1 MGSLRGTGDDEMK
14 QGPILWP
21 GAPRSPQRTWDENDG
36 AEPLRTFSLDA
47 QDMAPERAIRGTQN
61 FVEFGW
67 AFHIKDTNIRVF
79 AGDSPQMEPFAL
91 QLQFCCPVIFQGT
104 QLRGPPGGRRRREC
118 AQPWLHGITSLSP
131 GLPCRLLFLTGRY
144 RGLAGQFVPQR
155 KAVF

>member
-1 MGSLRGTGDDEMK
+1 LGSLRGMGDDEMK

-67 AFHIKDTNIRVF
+67 AFHIKDTNNSRICRRF
-79 AGDSPQMEPFAL
+79 ATDGAICAAAAVL
-91 QLQFCCPVIFQGT
+91 L
-104 QLRGPPGGRRRREC
+104 PGHFPGHSAARPSRRS
-118 AQPWLHGITSLSP
+118 TS
-131 GLPCRLLFLTGRY
+131 
-144 RGLAGQFVPQR
+144 
-155 KAVF
+155 